1 LAHRIPTSRQP
12 WTESLIKKTTD
23 KQSGR
28 KRNWY
33 QPDISINHHG
43 CILEAIW
50 FKISLNGKNQVVL
63 MDSFVQLSKVLE
75 IVGKIFKLGSLP
87 MMGRFG
93 YYAFKDKGFTRNK
106 TNATEHG

>member
-1 LAHRIPTSRQP
+1 
-12 WTESLIKKTTD
+12 
-23 KQSGR
+23 
-28 KRNWY
+28 
-33 QPDISINHHG
+33 
-43 CILEAIW
+43 
-50 FKISLNGKNQVVL
+50 